1 MNRRRRLILAFV
13 ASSVLSLLMGLL
25 SNAAVNSLVLENPRL
40 VWIALI
46 ATFAISLP
54 LTLTLFLRGL
64 EPDEPTPPR
73 EPTGSPPALALPV
86 RPYQH
91 FFGRD
96 AVRDE
101 IMSVLRDPARRP
113 IVAIDGLGGIGK
125 TALAREVVERCAN
138 EGLFD
143 TVVWEPKSSE
153 IGVQNS
159 RSLSWATLI
168 AAIGRQLGAPDMQA
182 LPQAERETRLAA
194 MLQARKVLLVLDN
207 LETLGERQEQ
217 LTPKL
222 LPMLTRSKC
231 LMTSRQRFK
240 GDVYAVHLKG
250 LDDESGAQLLR
261 YEATERGISRVAAA
275 ESADLREIVAV
286 TGGSPLAMKLVL
298 GQLQHLP
305 LPAVLQD
312 LQVVTLEG
320 EETEAGD
327 YVTFYKSIFWKSWTL
342 LSETAQRLL
351 VSMAVF
357 APGVGGTF
365 AAVQAISELSQA
377 VLPGTIDELWR
388 FSFLETGEGGL
399 REPRYYLHPLTH
411 YFVISDI
418 VQPSSPP

>member
-13 ASSVLSLLMGLL
+13 ASSVLALLIGLL
-25 SNAAVNSLVLENPRL
+25 SNAAVNSLVLDNPRA

-46 ATFAISLP
+46 VTFIVSLP
-54 LTLTLFLRGL
+54 VTLYLFLRGL
-64 EPDEPTPPR
+64 EPDAPPPP
-73 EPTGSPPALALPV
+73 ETTGSRPAIALPV
-86 RPYQH
+86 RPYLR

-101 IMSVLRDPARRP
+101 IMSVLREPARRP
-113 IVAIDGLGGIGK
+113 LVAIDGLGGIGK
-125 TALAREVVERCAN
+125 TALAREVVEQCAN

-143 TVVWEPKSSE
+143 TVVWEPKTSE
-153 IGVQNS
+153 IGGPNS
-159 RSLSWATLI
+159 RPLSWPSLVS
-168 AAIGRQLGAPDMQA
+168 AIGRQLGAPDMQA
-182 LPQAERETRLAA
+182 LPPAEREARLATL
-194 MLQARKVLLVLDN
+194 LQARKVLLVLDN
-207 LETLGERQEQ
+207 LETLGERQDQ
-217 LTPKL
+217 LAPKL
-222 LPMLTRSKC
+222 QPMLTRGKC

-250 LDDESGAQLLR
+250 LDEESGAQLLR
-261 YEATERGISRVAAA
+261 YEAAERGIGRVATA
-275 ESADLREIVAV
+275 ESADLRQIVTV

-305 LPAVLQD
+305 LPTVLQG
-312 LQVVTLEG
+312 LQEVKPEG

-327 YVTFYKSIFWKSWTL
+327 YVTFYKGIFWKSWTL

-365 AAVQAISELSQA
+365 EAVQAISELSQG
-377 VLPGTIDELWR
+377 VLPGTIEELWR

-418 VQPSSPP
+418 VQPPLPP